1 VRGGNMLT
9 IGQLAAHA
17 GAMVRTVRHD
27 HTTGLLPEP
36 KHDAS
41 GYRRRARLLPT

>member
-1 VRGGNMLT
+1 MLT

-27 HTTGLLPEP
+27 HATGLLPEP
-36 KHDAS
+36 
-41 GYRRRARLLPT
+41 